1 MQINT
6 HSFAG
11 NIITF
16 SRSRDIATFSQSFL
30 IFTRS
35 RCIIIII
42 TTKPAY
48 GSAMTSSKSST
59 TTKSSPSAAAARAA
73 SGASCDNVCSRFN
86 NTNDSHTTQRKQPS
100 CNLLNDG
107 QQRHGQHAAAVWP
120 RSVARD
126 ESEKDVGERARLVR

>member
-1 MQINT
+1 MS
-6 HSFAG
+6 HFHVPE
-11 NIITF
+11 
-16 SRSRDIATFSQSFL
+16 TFSQPFL
-30 IFTRS
+30 IFTLS

-42 TTKPAY
+42 IIITYTKTTNPAY

-73 SGASCDNVCSRFN
+73 SGASCDNVCSRFSD
-86 NTNDSHTTQRKQPS
+86 TKDSHTTQRKQPS
-100 CNLLNDG
+100 CNLLNDS
-107 QQRHGQHAAAVWP
+107 QQRHGQHAAAVRP